1 MDAYPSPIYPMQP
14 LSVARSCVF
23 GAGAAPRGNY
33 DTAAAFPDSTGDG
46 GGRLSA
52 AFAEGLGVAAPVFA
66 SPVTDPIDRFSGNH
80 RPGRGLV

>member
-1 MDAYPSPIYPMQP
+1 MQP
-14 LSVARSCVF
+14 LSVAHPCFF

-33 DTAAAFPDSTGDG
+33 DPAAAFPDGTGDG

-52 AFAEGLGVAAPVFA
+52 AFAEGLGIAAPIFA
-66 SPVTDPIDRFSGNH
+66 SSVIDPIDRFSGNH